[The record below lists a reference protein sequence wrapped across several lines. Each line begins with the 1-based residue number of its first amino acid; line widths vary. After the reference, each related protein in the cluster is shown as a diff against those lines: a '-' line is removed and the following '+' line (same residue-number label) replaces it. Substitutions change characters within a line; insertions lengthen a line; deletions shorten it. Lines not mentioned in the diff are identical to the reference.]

1 MKMSEKEICAEKE
14 ILWGRS
20 IGKKFYP
27 DGRVRRYPGNTVVA
41 DVTAESPAF
50 AVMANLRKLLVESP
64 LADYYIPM
72 PEDSYHMTVIRG
84 LNDQVRTDAYWPSCL
99 PKDLPM
105 EKVDDH
111 VSAAIARAGIPDG
124 VQMILKNIKFG
135 SVCVLAELA
144 PANEEAK
151 KILLDFRDRA
161 ADEIRHRLPKHENY
175 VFHITLAYT
184 RIQPSTE
191 KELREK
197 EILISKMND
206 LIGDGV
212 EFTTSKPYMAYFDDM
227 LYFSPT
233 RLPR

>member
-1 MKMSEKEICAEKE
+1 MKEKEIV
-14 ILWGRS
+14 WGRT
-20 IGKKFYP
+20 IGKKFFE
-27 DGRVRRYPGNTVVA
+27 DGSVRRYPGNTVVA
-41 DVTAESPAF
+41 DVTPESPAF
-50 AVMANLRKLLVESP
+50 GVMEKLREALVTSD

-111 VSAAIARAGIPDG
+111 VSEAIARAGIPDG
-124 VQMILKNIKFG
+124 VNMRVSKIKFG
-135 SVCVLAELA
+135 SVC
-144 PANEEAK
+144 
-151 KILLDFRDRA
+151 ILLELEPADEKSKNILLAFRDRA
-161 ADEIRHRLPKHENY
+161 ADEIRHRLPKHDEY

-184 RIQPSTE
+184 RIQPTTE
-191 KELREK
+191 E
-197 EILISKMND
+197 EIAKRDALIEKMNAI
-206 LIGDGV
+206 IGDGL
-212 EFTTSKPYMAYFDDM
+212 EFVTSKPYMAYFDDM